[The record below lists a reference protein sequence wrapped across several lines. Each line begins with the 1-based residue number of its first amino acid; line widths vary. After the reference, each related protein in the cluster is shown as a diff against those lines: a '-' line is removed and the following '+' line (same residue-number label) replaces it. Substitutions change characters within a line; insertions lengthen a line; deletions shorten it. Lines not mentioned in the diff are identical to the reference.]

1 MWHKYCFFDTLN
13 VIYISSTASSISPDG
28 ATPSCVVDSLDT
40 TVRPQPRTRK
50 KRIAQKEQP
59 PESATDESVIDR
71 EAVLGDIGYDDS
83 STVEKD
89 KNENIVEERLQSN
102 VCSDG
107 QETNNGDTSVI
118 SSESVENI
126 PPTIIR
132 TEGVAVSPQ
141 CVKPKVR
148 IKPQVPTK
156 PKPSLWKPAKN
167 APSENTIEGASN
179 VESLDNKDV
188 ADVTLILPD
197 GDHAIYGDSEV
208 PTRKLSQSS
217 LRRSGSYEAA
227 VISEDFYDDVVC
239 PTQNAAQRPDDS
251 VPRSTDDVSG
261 DDSGLHNTEDYYSE
275 LADCTEGDAGESDVE
290 EGLDDEAGGVYSYA
304 DMPLGTETEEQPDAS
319 SGDAVTKDQKKPSPT
334 GLGASFRE
342 FFRLGVKKVKVRK
355 SSNSSFYLEEDAA
368 EDQGFDSAVHRGADS
383 DGSDSDASHDYIY
396 IDDLNEPEDS
406 GDDKSGEAVDGV
418 PPVLQPRGG
427 GTNDKCQSKQEN
439 TQPVRPLP
447 RIPRKNRHPLV
458 KPASTVQRSQSD
470 SVPVLP
476 PRKKRDASRKAALDM
491 KIFVQRRKERSV
503 SDDEHEYIIPEGVR
517 ESARDE
523 SKELSV
529 DDENYLVPHNP
540 KSGEGERRDGED
552 YVPPENLDYCEG
564 EGGNDDYLIPASINE
579 EKELNKNRHDC
590 DDDAYLMPVSVTV
603 DNEQPNLETC
613 HLTDSESDNDEYV
626 APGSQCLQIPTTAQ
640 QSGDETLDNSKH
652 SSISHDLSSSRV
664 SSELSTDVSS
674 ETGGCYS
681 PGSRMSLSHNDL
693 ALSRSIRP
701 PDSTLR
707 RQSFPGSATY
717 GNCSLSASDVC
728 GGAYVPMSHEAP
740 FPSSLRYVHSFGHD
754 SESSSFSEA
763 PSEASDYEAVR
774 VHSSASSVVEVSLHT
789 RLLVL

>member
-1 MWHKYCFFDTLN
+1 M
-13 VIYISSTASSISPDG
+13 
-28 ATPSCVVDSLDT
+28 
-40 TVRPQPRTRK
+40 
-50 KRIAQKEQP
+50 
-59 PESATDESVIDR
+59 SAID
-71 EAVLGDIGYDDS
+71 ADMVPGDIGYDDS
-83 STVEKD
+83 SPVSVVEKD
-89 KNENIVEERLQSN
+89 NNENVVEERLHSN
-102 VCSDG
+102 ACSDE

-118 SSESVENI
+118 SSETVENI

-132 TEGVAVSPQ
+132 TEGVDGSPQ

-156 PKPSLWKPAKN
+156 PKPSHWKQTKN
-167 APSENTIEGASN
+167 APSVNTVEAASN
-179 VESLDNKDV
+179 IESLENNDV
-188 ADVTLILPD
+188 AHPTDATLILPD

-208 PTRKLSQSS
+208 PTRKLSHSS

-239 PTQNAAQRPDDS
+239 PTQNAGQRHDDS
-251 VPRSTDDVSG
+251 VHRSTDDDASG
-261 DDSGLHNTEDYYSE
+261 DDSGLHNTEEYYSE
-275 LADCTEGDAGESDVE
+275 LADCTEGGGVESDVE
-290 EGLDDEAGGVYSYA
+290 EGLDDDAGGVYSYA

-319 SGDAVTKDQKKPSPT
+319 SGDAVTKDQKKQLPT

-355 SSNSSFYLEEDAA
+355 SSNSSFYVEED
-368 EDQGFDSAVHRGADS
+368 DQSIDSAVHRGADS
-383 DGSDSDASHDYIY
+383 DGSDSDDSHDYIY
-396 IDDLNEPEDS
+396 IDDLNEAEDS
-406 GDDKSGEAVDGV
+406 GDDKSGEAVVDVV
-418 PPVLQPRGG
+418 PPVLQPHGG
-427 GTNDKCQSKQEN
+427 VSNDRCQSKEEQ
-439 TQPVRPLP
+439 TQPMRPLP

-458 KPASTVQRSQSD
+458 KPAPTVQRSQSD

-491 KIFVQRRKERSV
+491 KVFVQRRNERPV
-503 SDDEHEYIIPEGVR
+503 SDDEHEYIIPEGLT

-523 SKELSV
+523 SMELSV

-540 KSGEGERRDGED
+540 PSGEGEIRDAED
-552 YVPPENLDYCEG
+552 YVPPEQLDSCEG
-564 EGGNDDYLIPASINE
+564 DNSNEEYLIPASLDDE
-579 EKELNKNRHDC
+579 ELNKNRHDG
-590 DDDAYLMPVSVTV
+590 DDDAYLVPVSVTV
-603 DNEQPNLETC
+603 DNKQPNLETC

-626 APGSQCLQIPTTAQ
+626 APGSQCLQITTTAQ
-640 QSGDETLDNSKH
+640 QQGDETLDSQH
-652 SSISHDLSSSRV
+652 SSISHDLSTSRV
-664 SSELSTDVSS
+664 SSELSTDISS

-693 ALSRSIRP
+693 ARSLRS

-717 GNCSLSASDVC
+717 GNCSPSDVC
-728 GGAYVPMSHEAP
+728 GGTYVPMSHDAP
-740 FPSSLRYVHSFGHD
+740 FPSSLRYVDSFGHD

-774 VHSSASSVVEVSLHT
+774 VHSSASSVVEVSL
-789 RLLVL
+789 RIDLGY

>member
-1 MWHKYCFFDTLN
+1 M
-13 VIYISSTASSISPDG
+13 
-28 ATPSCVVDSLDT
+28 
-40 TVRPQPRTRK
+40 
-50 KRIAQKEQP
+50 
-59 PESATDESVIDR
+59 
-71 EAVLGDIGYDDS
+71 VLGDVGYDDS
-83 STVEKD
+83 SPVSVVEKD
-89 KNENIVEERLQSN
+89 KNENVVEERLHSN
-102 VCSDG
+102 ACSDE
-107 QETNNGDTSVI
+107 QESNNGGTSVI

-132 TEGVAVSPQ
+132 TEVVAGSPQ

-148 IKPQVPTK
+148 IKPQVPAK
-156 PKPSLWKPAKN
+156 PKPSHWKPAKN
-167 APSENTIEGASN
+167 APSVNTIEGASN
-179 VESLDNKDV
+179 IESLENNDV
-188 ADVTLILPD
+188 AHPADATLILPD
-197 GDHAIYGDSEV
+197 GDHSIYGDSEV
-208 PTRKLSQSS
+208 PTRKISQSS

-239 PTQNAAQRPDDS
+239 PTQNATQRHDDS
-251 VPRSTDDVSG
+251 VPRSTDDNASV

-290 EGLDDEAGGVYSYA
+290 EGLDDDAGGVYSYA

-319 SGDAVTKDQKKPSPT
+319 SGDAVTKDQKKQLPT

-355 SSNSSFYLEEDAA
+355 SSNSSFYVEED
-368 EDQGFDSAVHRGADS
+368 DQSIDSAVHRGVDS
-383 DGSDSDASHDYIY
+383 DGSDSDDSHDYIY

-406 GDDKSGEAVDGV
+406 GDDKSGEAVVDD

-427 GTNDKCQSKQEN
+427 GTNDKCQSKQET

-458 KPASTVQRSQSD
+458 KPAPTVQRSQSD

-491 KIFVQRRKERSV
+491 KIFVQRRKQRSV

-540 KSGEGERRDGED
+540 PSGEGEIRDAED
-552 YVPPENLDYCEG
+552 YVPPENLESCEG
-564 EGGNDDYLIPASINE
+564 DDYLIPASINDE
-579 EKELNKNRHDC
+579 RELNKNRHDS
-590 DDDAYLMPVSVTV
+590 DDDAYLVPVSVTV
-603 DNEQPNLETC
+603 DSEQPNLETC
-613 HLTDSESDNDEYV
+613 HLTDSESDDDEYV
-626 APGSQCLQIPTTAQ
+626 APGSQCLQIPATAKQ
-640 QSGDETLDNSKH
+640 QGDETLDNSQH

-693 ALSRSIRP
+693 ALSRSLRP
-701 PDSTLR
+701 PESTLR

-717 GNCSLSASDVC
+717 GNCSLSPSDVC

-740 FPSSLRYVHSFGHD
+740 FPSSLRYVDSFGHD

-774 VHSSASSVVEVSLHT
+774 VHSSASSVIEVSLRID
-789 RLLVL
+789 RLLVLKS